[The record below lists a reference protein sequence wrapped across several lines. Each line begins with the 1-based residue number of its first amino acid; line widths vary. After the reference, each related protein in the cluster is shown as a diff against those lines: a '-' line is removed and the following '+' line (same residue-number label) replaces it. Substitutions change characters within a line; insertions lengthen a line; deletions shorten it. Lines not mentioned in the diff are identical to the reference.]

1 MDSRQIVGT
10 TIAHFR
16 ILEPLASGG
25 MASVYRAL
33 DIQLDRTVV
42 LKILDADLL
51 GEESARRRFLREARL
66 ASSLDHPNICTIYEI
81 HEDKGVYYIAMQYV
95 EGHTLKRTI
104 NARPLA
110 APALL
115 SIALQVADA
124 VARAHDRGIIHR
136 DIKPQNIMITP
147 RGQAKVLDFGLGKNL
162 EEATSHAS
170 AEITALGSPFG
181 TPAYMSPEQARGDRT
196 DRRGDVFSFG
206 IVLYE
211 MATGKKPFTGKNHV
225 DIYYAICNRTP
236 PPILDEN
243 PAAPPG
249 LQAIID
255 RCMEKDPSARYQ
267 SMHEV
272 LSDLKRISAGMRF
285 QTPVPDGINRPF
297 APVENVRR
305 GWTNTLPGFFRKI
318 VPGSGKTVS
327 QQGKPAPVREE
338 SFEDSISVP
347 DDFPL
352 IPGLHKAL
360 AVLPFRALGSESES
374 DWNFLLLEAL
384 VTELSKFKSLTLRP
398 ISTVARYADRAFNPN
413 DVGRELGA
421 DGVLVGSV
429 LRSGA
434 RVRVTAQLIE
444 TETGGVLWASKVDE
458 TLTDEVTG
466 LDAVCQKLIEGLAG
480 RQLGTDVSDLL
491 QDESEE
497 IRLDGIAMLRFSHDP
512 KAVDAL
518 ATALTDSSPRVK
530 SAAAEALGRFGAT
543 AAPAIAAKLVDATD
557 RGDFGTARFAAKAA
571 GMIQSSE
578 VLSPLLEALICDDS
592 MLASQA
598 ALALGELGDER
609 ALPDLI
615 ESLERPDANVR
626 FTSAQA
632 LGQLADPVSIS
643 ALEIRVREDDD
654 EGVRAKAQWAI
665 SHIQRVSSAT
675 RSRSTG
681 GIGPARRSLPP
692 EVVS

>member
-95 EGHTLKRTI
+95 EGNTLKRTI
-104 NARPLA
+104 NSRPLA

-115 SIALQVADA
+115 SISLQVADA
-124 VARAHDRGIIHR
+124 VSRAHDRGIIHR

-236 PPILDEN
+236 PPVLDEN
-243 PAAPPG
+243 PSAPPG

-255 RCMEKDPSARYQ
+255 RCMEKEPAARYQ

-272 LSDLKRISAGMRF
+272 LADLKRISAGLRF
-285 QTPVPDGINRPF
+285 QTPVPDGINQPF

-305 GWTNTLPGFFRKI
+305 GWTTTIPGFFRKI
-318 VPGSGKTVS
+318 VPGAGRTLS
-327 QQGKPAPVREE
+327 QMGGPAPVQET
-338 SFEDSISVP
+338 SFEDSISIP

-352 IPGLHKAL
+352 IPGMHKSL

-444 TETGGVLWASKVDE
+444 TEGGGVLWAGKVDE
-458 TLTDEVTG
+458 TLVDEVTG

-480 RQLGTDVSDLL
+480 RQLGSDVSDLL

-497 IRLDGIAMLRFSHDP
+497 IRLDGVAMLRFSHDP
-512 KAVDAL
+512 
-518 ATALTDSSPRVK
+518 
-530 SAAAEALGRFGAT
+530 
-543 AAPAIAAKLVDATD
+543 
-557 RGDFGTARFAAKAA
+557 
-571 GMIQSSE
+571 
-578 VLSPLLEALICDDS
+578 
-592 MLASQA
+592 
-598 ALALGELGDER
+598 R
-609 ALPDLI
+609 ALEGL
-615 ESLERPDANVR
+615 
-626 FTSAQA
+626 AQS
-632 LGQLADPVSIS
+632 GEGVFNGKGLADRARGGGQRPLAARSKS
-643 ALEIRVREDDD
+643 RNFARVR
-654 EGVRAKAQWAI
+654 G
-665 SHIQRVSSAT
+665 SG
-675 RSRSTG
+675 TG
-681 GIGPARRSLPP
+681 HASKRPKIR
-692 EVVS
+692 